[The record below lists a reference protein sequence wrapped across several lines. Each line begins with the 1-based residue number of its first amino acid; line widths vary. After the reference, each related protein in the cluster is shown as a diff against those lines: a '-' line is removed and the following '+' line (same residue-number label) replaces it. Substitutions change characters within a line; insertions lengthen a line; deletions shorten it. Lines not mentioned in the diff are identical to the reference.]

1 MAITLDGTTGITT
14 PGLSLAIE
22 NFSTTGNTTLG
33 DASTDTL
40 NVGNGDLVKDSS
52 GRVGIGTSSPNAK
65 LAIGVAAAEVDGTK
79 GVRITN
85 SGGGTVMLENGS
97 NNDSYVGTLSAS
109 DFCFRTN
116 NIERAR
122 IATGGNVG
130 IGEILPTQK
139 IHFKGSSTT
148 YALAETTGTGTSS
161 GFRMK
166 AGASA
171 DYTLFTTQGTNQFA
185 IYNNVTSTQP
195 LTVDSSGN
203 LGVGVT
209 SIPSYTR
216 LAVTGTAGAQTD
228 AKQQITVNAPTTT
241 AGEGG
246 GIRINAASGAKEA
259 VGIVGV
265 VNNASGNLGAMT
277 FHVYNGG
284 ATVPEYMRLDN
295 TGNLGIGTTSPSTYA
310 GASGQLVIYG
320 GVGTTFTNNPQNITL
335 VNNGT
340 IAAGLGTGILFSAN
354 YNNSIT
360 TTYAIISGIRE
371 NATSGSS
378 AGALVFGTRASDG
391 GVDTERM
398 RISSTGFQRNKVAVV
413 ASSSQETS
421 FYSSGVGVGVY
432 NVNAYSSCGA
442 HIEIGSNA
450 ASGWSNMYL
459 NRAWSAGQDDRQI
472 AFLVNGSTV
481 GTITSNASSTSYV
494 TSSDYRL
501 KHDIAPM
508 TGALAKVQALKPC
521 TYKWNVDG
529 SAGDGFIAH
538 ELAEVCPTAV
548 HGEKDAVNE
557 DGSIKPQ
564 GVDTSF
570 LVATLTAAIQEQ
582 QALITQLTARITA
595 LEGA

>member
-1 MAITLDGTTGITT
+1 LLDVSSGT
-14 PGLSLAIE
+14 
-22 NFSTTGNTTLG
+22 NTTLSVPAG
-33 DASTDTL
+33 V
-40 NVGNGDLVKDSS
+40 VGK
-52 GRVGIGTSSPNAK
+52 
-65 LAIGVAAAEVDGTK
+65 
-79 GVRITN
+79 
-85 SGGGTVMLENGS
+85 
-97 NNDSYVGTLSAS
+97 
-109 DFCFRTN
+109 
-116 NIERAR
+116 
-122 IATGGNVG
+122 
-130 IGEILPTQK
+130 
-139 IHFKGSSTT
+139 FKGSITLNSLSTAGSGSIDSI
-148 YALAETTGTGTSS
+148 YFQKSHTSGVNIS
-161 GFRMK
+161 NY
-166 AGASA
+166 
-171 DYTLFTTQGTNQFA
+171 D
-185 IYNNVTSTQP
+185 
-195 LTVDSSGN
+195 
-203 LGVGVT
+203 LGVIT
-209 SIPSYTR
+209 SYTDNGYAGG
-216 LAVTGTAGAQTD
+216 LDFYTG
-228 AKQQITVNAPTTT
+228 K
-241 AGEGG
+241 
-246 GIRINAASGAKEA
+246 
-259 VGIVGV
+259 
-265 VNNASGNLGAMT
+265 NLGAGAYATT
-277 FHVYNGG
+277 F
-284 ATVPEYMRLDN
+284 AMRIDHTQN
-295 TGNLGIGTTSPSTYA
+295 VGIGTTSPSTYA